1 MKFYDCLTFHTRFIQ
16 GTALQTHRRLQGH
29 FEDNQPTPFA
39 SISVN
44 NPNRYTNAN
53 RVNRIGTVALN
64 VDEVIKQEKPSST
77 DACGSMDVVPP
88 STSPTPQVI
97 RSSTPA
103 YIPNGNTYLTMQNLD
118 VPGGISHLAISHFQ
132 GYN

>member
-1 MKFYDCLTFHTRFIQ
+1 M
-16 GTALQTHRRLQGH
+16 QTHRRLQGH

-64 VDEVIKQEKPSST
+64 VDELIKQEKPTSSS
-77 DACGSMDVVPP
+77 DAGGPIDEVTSNP
-88 STSPTPQVI
+88 SPTLTSQVN
-97 RSSTPA
+97 RSSTTMA
-103 YIPNGNTYLTMQNLD
+103 YIPNGNSYLQTLD
-118 VPGGISHLAISHFQ
+118 VPPMLAISHFQ